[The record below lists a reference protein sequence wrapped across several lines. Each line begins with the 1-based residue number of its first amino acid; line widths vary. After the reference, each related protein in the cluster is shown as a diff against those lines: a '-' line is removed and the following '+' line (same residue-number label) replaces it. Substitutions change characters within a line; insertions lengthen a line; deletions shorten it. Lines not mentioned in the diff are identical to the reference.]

1 MKEEQKKLIIDMMK
15 SDEELGLYDE
25 SKKETDMIDPKHHI
39 EFINNNIDVFDESIK
54 KIKNK

>member
-25 SKKETDMIDPKHHI
+25 SKKETDMIDPKNHI
-39 EFINNNIDVFDESIK
+39 EFINNNIDELDESIK
-54 KIKNK
+54 KLKKK

>member
-1 MKEEQKKLIIDMMK
+1 MMK

-25 SKKETDMIDPKHHI
+25 YKKETDMIDPKHHI
-39 EFINNNIDVFDESIK
+39 EFINNNIDEFDESIK